1 MTAPRAREEEPMS
14 DGHRF
19 TATVTWDPAE
29 RSGSLAGGSGHLAT
43 PFGGAPSL
51 GGREDRTNPEEL
63 LLGAVATCFVQT
75 WAIFLA
81 KLRLPVGSP
90 RVDGTLEMGVDPA
103 GGYRVTRIDL
113 AAHVPSALLAERE
126 ADVAKTLQLA
136 EKYCIVSKAVKG
148 EGREVHVTTV
158 AV

>member
-1 MTAPRAREEEPMS
+1 MS

-19 TATVTWDPAE
+19 TATVTWDPAG
-29 RSGSLAGGSGHLAT
+29 RSGALEGGGGFLST

-63 LLGAVATCFVQT
+63 LLGAVVACFVQT

-81 KLRLPVGSP
+81 KLRVPVESP
-90 RVDGTLEMGVDPA
+90 RVDGTLELGVDPA

-113 AAHVPSALLAERE
+113 AAHVPAALLAERE
-126 ADVAKTLQLA
+126 ADVLKTLQLA

-148 EGREVHVTTV
+148 EGREIHAAPR

>member
-1 MTAPRAREEEPMS
+1 MS
-14 DGHRF
+14 TEHRF
-19 TATVTWDPAE
+19 TATVTWNPAE
-29 RSGSLAGGSGHLAT
+29 RSGDLESGSGLLAT
-43 PFGGAPSL
+43 PFGGAHTL

-63 LLGAVATCFVQT
+63 LLGALVACFVQT

-81 KLRLPVGSP
+81 KLRVPVESP
-90 RVDGTLEMGVDPA
+90 RVDGTLELGVDPA
-103 GGYRVTRIDL
+103 GGYRVARVDL
-113 AAHVPSALLAERE
+113 AAHVPAALLAERE

-148 EGREVHVTTV
+148 EGREVHVTPL